1 MTVESASQ
9 NTFGVA
15 DALRIATEAHRG
27 QADKA
32 GQPYIG
38 HVVRVMDRVDTD
50 VEKMAAALHDVIEDT
65 DATPESLLR
74 QGVPEHVVDAVLALT
89 KRDGETYD
97 DFVLRVGAHPIARQ
111 VKIADLADN
120 SDPRRIAALRTRNE
134 ALAAELRVLAEQF
147 NKEADELEAKPAQ
160 LEAEYAKAIEDLGA
174 SEQVATWREEAR

>member
-1 MTVESASQ
+1 MTEQSATRS
-9 NTFGVA
+9 TFGVA
-15 DALRIATEAHRG
+15 DALRIASEAHSG

-38 HVVRVMDRVDTD
+38 HVVRVMGRVDTD

-65 DATPESLLR
+65 DATPESLLG
-74 QGVPEHVVDAVLALT
+74 QGVPEDVVDAVLALT

-120 SDPRRIAALRTRNE
+120 ADPRRMNALPVRNE
-134 ALAAELRVLAEQF
+134 ALAAELRALADQF
-147 NKEADELEAKPAQ
+147 TKQAEELEAKPAY
-160 LEAEYAKAIEDLGA
+160 LEAKYAKAIEELGA
-174 SEQVATWREEAR
+174 TEQVAQWWKAER

>member
-1 MTVESASQ
+1 MTVESSSQ
-9 NTFGVA
+9 SSFGVA

-38 HVVRVMDRVDTD
+38 HVVRVMGRVDTD

-65 DATPESLLR
+65 DATPESLLG
-74 QGVPEHVVDAVLALT
+74 QGVPEDVVDAVVALT
-89 KRDGETYD
+89 KRDGETYT

-120 SDPRRIAALRTRNE
+120 SDPRRIAALRLRNE

-160 LEAEYAKAIEDLGA
+160 LEAKYAKAIEDLGA
-174 SEQVATWREEAR
+174 AEQVAKWREEAR